1 MIYQTRLYRLW
12 ARIAVRLHLPHVH
25 TEDCGRFE

>member
-1 MIYQTRLYRLW
+1 MIYRTPLYRLW
-12 ARIAVRLHLPHVH
+12 ARIAVRLGLPHVH